1 MKVVLQ
7 RVKNAYVK
15 VDSKIVS
22 EINNGLLLFWGIE
35 ELDTEVE
42 SEILINKILNFRIF
56 ADENLKMNKSIIDI
70 SGEVLIVSQFT
81 LAGKFLKGNRPSFV
95 NAKDPKIAEDM
106 ITSIVNE
113 FSKHLTIKTGSFGAM
128 MDVGLVND
136 GPVTITI
143 DSEEVNFKRKI
154 KRPCDDEDNNK
165 NNNKK
170 KEKMKTKKKN
180 IDEEMT
186 STTTSVD
193 MATKM
198 IRETNLVNSNDNN
211 NKKKKDGGD
220 VDNMGTLT
228 FPSTT

>member
-81 LAGKFLKGNRPSFV
+81 LAGKFLKGNRLSL
-95 NAKDPKIAEDM
+95 IH
-106 ITSIVNE
+106 I
-113 FSKHLTIKTGSFGAM
+113 
-128 MDVGLVND
+128 
-136 GPVTITI
+136 
-143 DSEEVNFKRKI
+143 
-154 KRPCDDEDNNK
+154 
-165 NNNKK
+165 
-170 KEKMKTKKKN
+170 
-180 IDEEMT
+180 
-186 STTTSVD
+186 
-193 MATKM
+193 
-198 IRETNLVNSNDNN
+198 
-211 NKKKKDGGD
+211 
-220 VDNMGTLT
+220 
-228 FPSTT
+228 